1 MRVSSFGLRPHQLCR
16 DKNFDLTINSENLCQ
31 SFTLLLEADDAGL
44 LNLLLSATN
53 PLNARRNIF
62 SINYRTNAYPSN
74 CSFAEEESS
83 INLDWRLNL
92 SQYVENNAISTILP
106 SKYLAMNMLS

>member
-83 INLDWRLNL
+83 INLD
-92 SQYVENNAISTILP
+92 
-106 SKYLAMNMLS
+106 